1 MSGAKKRLLA
11 ARQADVEAILLAAD
25 TAEPGP
31 DGPFTMSLGA
41 PFAMSLG
48 AGVGQFGWTV
58 WDADGDRVASNLT
71 ESQARTVRNALNRD
85 ARRGKEGDK

>member
-1 MSGAKKRLLA
+1 MSEPM
-11 ARQADVEAILLAAD
+11 VERILLEAD

-31 DGPFTMSLGA
+31 DGPWSIRRLLFPSDRFEVIRAHEHGN
-41 PFAMSLG
+41 
-48 AGVGQFGWTV
+48 TV
-58 WDADGDRVASNLT
+58 AYASHIT